1 MNIQKWVEITDRGK
15 ILSDQ
20 LDLSEVYRPEIFFN
34 ALKQKVGREKKI
46 PVNELKIKC
55 SFSSQRDEIS
65 VKIKNL
71 ILQGCSFVGNM
82 ITDAKTD
89 NEYEQISVL
98 QIFYDKKEKDAGEY
112 EIPFYTDPNRGTL
125 LSMLPVK
132 VQGSM
137 ERKIIA
143 SAAIMLKD

>member
-1 MNIQKWVEITDRGK
+1 MTEKGR
-15 ILSDQ
+15 ILNEQ

-55 SFSSQRDEIS
+55 SFNSPGNEIC

-71 ILQGCSFVGNM
+71 IIQGSSYSGNT
-82 ITDAKTD
+82 IVDARSD
-89 NEYEQISVL
+89 SEYEEISVL
-98 QIFYDKKEKDAGEY
+98 YVFYNQKPKDSEEY
-112 EIPFYTDPNRGTL
+112 EIPFYTDFSRATL

-132 VQGSM
+132 SEGSISK
-137 ERKIIA
+137 KIIA